1 MSASDKLFYWV
12 FQLAPDRILQL
23 QRDLPADASYSFSAP
38 VLKER
43 EYRLDGLFLPQEQR
57 PERPVVILEAQMA
70 PDPGF
75 LRRLYAESARLL
87 QQDSSIH
94 HWRIVVLCPRKDM
107 GFGDPTAVAEFI
119 ERRVQWL
126 ELQPALGDP
135 SAPPLLRSLALL
147 LESEDKLP
155 DTAAQIRT
163 AVAGTPDAA
172 GTIDVIAAILMT
184 RFSGRPLPEICA
196 MGGITLED
204 FSQSAAYR
212 EIFGQGLQEGR
223 LEGRQQGRQEGEV
236 ELALLMLRR
245 RCGELSPELQLQV
258 SQLSLP
264 QLQALAEAL
273 LDFTGM
279 ADLKAWLAS
288 R

>member
-1 MSASDKLFYWV
+1 VSASDKLFYWV

-23 QRDLPADASYSFSAP
+23 QSDLPPDTTYSFSAP

-43 EYRLDGLFLPQEQR
+43 EYRLDGLFWPREQR
-57 PERPVVILEAQMA
+57 PDRPVVILEAQMA

-87 QQDSSIH
+87 QQDNSIQY
-94 HWRIVVLCPRKDM
+94 WRVVVLCPQRDM
-107 GFGDPTAVAEFI
+107 GFGDPTAVVEFI

-135 SAPPLLRSLALL
+135 AAPPLLRSLALL

-155 DTAAQIRT
+155 ETAAQIRT

-204 FSQSAAYR
+204 FSQSAAFR
-212 EIFGQGLQEGR
+212 EIFGQGRQEGR
-223 LEGRQQGRQEGEV
+223 QEGRQQGEV
-236 ELALLMLRR
+236 ELTLLMLRR
-245 RCGELSPELQLQV
+245 RCGELSREQQAQV

-264 QLQALAEAL
+264 QLEALAEAL

-279 ADLKAWLAS
+279 ADLKAWLAAPHP
-288 R
+288 

>member
-23 QRDLPADASYSFSAP
+23 QNDLPPDATYSFSAP
-38 VLKER
+38 VIKER
-43 EYRLDGLFLPQEQR
+43 EYRLDGLFWPREQR
-57 PERPVVILEAQMA
+57 PDRPVVILEAQMG
-70 PDPGF
+70 PDSGF

-87 QQDSSIH
+87 QQDSSIQ
-94 HWRIVVLCPRKDM
+94 HWRVVVLCPRRDM

-126 ELQPALGDP
+126 ELQPALDDP
-135 SAPPLLRSLALL
+135 AAPPLLRSLALL

-155 DTAAQIRT
+155 ETAAQIRT
-163 AVAGTPDAA
+163 AVAGTPDVA

-204 FSQSAAYR
+204 FSQSAAFR
-212 EIFGQGLQEGR
+212 EIFGQGRQEGR
-223 LEGRQQGRQEGEV
+223 QEGRQQGEV
-236 ELALLMLRR
+236 ELTLLMLRR
-245 RCGELSPELQLQV
+245 RCGELSPEQQAQV

-264 QLQALAEAL
+264 QLEALAEAL

-279 ADLKAWLAS
+279 ADLKAWLAAPHP
-288 R
+288 